1 MTEPTSP
8 LTRTRLVQAAKEL
21 LWARSFQGTS
31 VDEICSRAGAGKGSL
46 YHFFPSKIDLAI
58 AAIEASWADAK
69 AGTFEPVFSSEPGG
83 LEQLR
88 RLLDAVDRL
97 QLQAS
102 RKSGACLGCPFG
114 GLGQE
119 MAHQD
124 ERLRATLVRIF
135 DAHCDYLERA
145 IAAAV
150 ERGEIPPCDTRRKA
164 EAVFALFE
172 GALLIAKVANDP
184 ARFRDLAGAAVAGLA

>member
-1 MTEPTSP
+1 MPEPAP
-8 LTRTRLVQAAKEL
+8 ALTRTRLVQAAKEL

-31 VDEICSRAGAGKGSL
+31 VDEICSRAGARKGSL

-69 AGTFEPVFSSEPGG
+69 AGTFEPIFSSGPGG

-97 QLQAS
+97 QQQVS
-102 RKSGACLGCPFG
+102 RKSGAYLGCPFG

-124 ERLRATLVRIF
+124 ERLRATLERIF
-135 DAHCDYLERA
+135 DAHCDYFERA
-145 IAAAV
+145 IVAAV

-164 EAVFALFE
+164 EEVFALFE